1 MSHEEIIGKYIHLVA
16 KSENF
21 TPPTKKPEDCICM
34 AKGDPKAGRIM
45 ILNCPCCDGVQI
57 LVEELHDEPQ
67 RIKFKTYISSNTT
80 MKMVSLGEK

>member
-1 MSHEEIIGKYIHLVA
+1 
-16 KSENF
+16 
-21 TPPTKKPEDCICM
+21 
-34 AKGDPKAGRIM
+34 M